1 MNMTM
6 QPLFSAWYCARIKP
20 KHEHIATANLR
31 KHLGLEVFFPR
42 LRIEKITRRGL
53 VRVVEPLFPGYVF
66 VRCIVEEKMND
77 IRHTTGVSK
86 LVQFGDRIP
95 IIEDRIIQELRECF
109 AEDDSITVENQLAPG
124 DEIIMAEGAF
134 AGMSARVLRT
144 MPTRQRVQILLDILG
159 RPTLVEVAREAVVLS
174 RNSLADLAPFLAADP
189 RAAISPA

>member
-1 MNMTM
+1 MNM
-6 QPLFSAWYCARIKP
+6 QLLISAWYSARIKP
-20 KHEHIATANLR
+20 KHEHIATASIR

-42 LRIEKITRRGL
+42 LRVEKITRRGL
-53 VRVVEPLFPGYVF
+53 VRVIEPLFPGYIF

-95 IIEDRIIQELRECF
+95 KIEDHIIQELRDCF
-109 AEDDSITVENQLAPG
+109 AENDLITVENHLVPG

-134 AGMSARVLRT
+134 AGMPARVLRSL
-144 MPTRQRVQILLDILG
+144 PARQRVQVLLEILG

-174 RNSLADLAPFLAADP
+174 RNSLADLVPFLAANP
-189 RAAISPA
+189 PAAISPV